1 MAFACYWDSFYT
13 ALDKLSKCKD
23 DEEIY
28 LYKGLFALNIVGNS
42 VGFIEF

>member
-13 ALDKLSKCKD
+13 ALDNIKKCKD

-28 LYKGLFALNIVGNS
+28 LSF
-42 VGFIEF
+42 